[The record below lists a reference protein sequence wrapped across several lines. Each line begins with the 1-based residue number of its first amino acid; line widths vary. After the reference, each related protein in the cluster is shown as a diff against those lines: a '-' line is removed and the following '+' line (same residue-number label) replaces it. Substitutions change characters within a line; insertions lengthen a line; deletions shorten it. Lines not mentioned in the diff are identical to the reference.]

1 MGLWC
6 NWRACD
12 PTKVAVGVRVLGGL
26 LNCLKVNK
34 LSYDTRECYS
44 YQHAGLRETSKRPG
58 SFFAKKNFMELTGII
73 ITVLT
78 FVVVPAN
85 MFAQWQLSKGNL
97 KLAYP
102 LLMAVYTLY
111 MIIETIL
118 AFNVPSQISVLLF
131 NIVNAWALYM
141 AYKGMKRLHKETNNE
156 QQAREN
162 NRT

>member
-1 MGLWC
+1 
-6 NWRACD
+6 
-12 PTKVAVGVRVLGGL
+12 
-26 LNCLKVNK
+26 
-34 LSYDTRECYS
+34 
-44 YQHAGLRETSKRPG
+44 
-58 SFFAKKNFMELTGII
+58 MELTGII
-73 ITVLT
+73 ITALT

-131 NIVNAWALYM
+131 NVVNAWALYM
-141 AYKGMKRLHKETNNE
+141 AYKGMKRLHKETNNG
-156 QQAREN
+156 QQTREN